1 MGRLLGRSV
10 SGLISLLS
18 PPAFASTYPRNG
30 FRTPKMTVD
39 DDTRPKHPTDTDL
52 FEPSPSTGYRGV
64 FAVMGATPGLGDP
77 EPEDAGEP
85 STASRRP
92 RADTG
97 ADVLEV
103 ST

>member
-1 MGRLLGRSV
+1 MN
-10 SGLISLLS
+10 
-18 PPAFASTYPRNG
+18 A
-30 FRTPKMTVD
+30 K
-39 DDTRPKHPTDTDL
+39 PTHRRRRIDL
-52 FEPSPSTGYRGV
+52 DLTPSPSTGYRGV

-77 EPEDAGEP
+77 EPEDADEP

>member
-1 MGRLLGRSV
+1 MSARKNHT
-10 SGLISLLS
+10 
-18 PPAFASTYPRNG
+18 ST
-30 FRTPKMTVD
+30 D
-39 DDTRPKHPTDTDL
+39 STDRDIAT
-52 FEPSPSTGYRGV
+52 ETSPSTGYRGV

-77 EPEDAGEP
+77 EPEDAAEP